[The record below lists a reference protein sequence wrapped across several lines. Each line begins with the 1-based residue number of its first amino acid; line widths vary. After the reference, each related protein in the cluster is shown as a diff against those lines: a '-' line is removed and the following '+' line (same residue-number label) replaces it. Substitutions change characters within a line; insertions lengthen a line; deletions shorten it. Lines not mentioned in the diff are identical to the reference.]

1 MGRDTGKNSN
11 RTSAVTVEEVERK
24 VPTFLSRIPLAKQE
38 TFVKMT
44 ILLLCCMLGKSS
56 ITFFIM
62 YNIVITYD
70 YTFIHF

>member
-56 ITFFIM
+56 ITFF
-62 YNIVITYD
+62 YNV
-70 YTFIHF
+70 